1 MASVIP
7 AMPDARRTIAG
18 KLHSPAPPP
27 LSAARPHRT
36 RAALRAS
43 RQVVGAAILAA
54 AIFLMGA
61 WAGPHIIGHLLGVG
75 DADHCLVC
83 AAMHGIRGGTP
94 TTIAVSVPALPFVG
108 LSALQHQPLVP
119 AVSLAS
125 PSLRGPPVIG

>member
-1 MASVIP
+1 MRN
-7 AMPDARRTIAG
+7 ARTATLA
-18 KLHSPAPPP
+18 KFQSPSPPF
-27 LSAARPHRT
+27 AAIRQHRT
-36 RAALRAS
+36 HALPAG
-43 RQVVGAAILAA
+43 RQIVGIAILAA
-54 AIFLMGA
+54 VIFLLGA

-94 TTIAVSVPALPFVG
+94 TAIAVSVPELPFVG
-108 LSALQHQPLVP
+108 LSALQRQPLVP

>member
-1 MASVIP
+1 MSE
-7 AMPDARRTIAG
+7 ARRATAG
-18 KLHSPAPPP
+18 TLRSPASPSF
-27 LSAARPHRT
+27 SAKRRHRA

-43 RQVVGAAILAA
+43 HQVVGAAILVAI
-54 AIFLMGA
+54 IFLLGA

-94 TTIAVSVPALPFVG
+94 TAIAVSVPALPFVG